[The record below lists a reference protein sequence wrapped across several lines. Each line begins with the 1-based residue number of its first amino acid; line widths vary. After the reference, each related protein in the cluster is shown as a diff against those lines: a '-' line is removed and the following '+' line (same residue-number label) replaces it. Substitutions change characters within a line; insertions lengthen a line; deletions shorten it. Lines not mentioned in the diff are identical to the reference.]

1 MLIAGRSVPTR
12 PIPVELA
19 KRYEDEGWWTQD
31 TLGDL
36 LARGLEAW
44 PDAAFCVHSNV
55 RPFSGTYRDVELVA
69 RRLAA
74 GLRARGVGS
83 CTRTTHPTAVGSS
96 RPLRSGISSGCSGL
110 S

>member
-69 RRLAA
+69 P
-74 GLRARGVGS
+74 GL
-83 CTRTTHPTAVGSS
+83 PT
-96 RPLRSGISSGCSGL
+96 
-110 S
+110 